1 MRLDPVDV
9 IVTEEVWGE
18 PFEELA
24 TRRSVLRRPAAWSDR
39 ADLAALASRARAL
52 VVRNRT
58 RVDREL
64 LAAAPELRIVARAGV
79 GLDNID
85 LAEAAAR
92 RVVVTAP
99 LGANAVSVAE
109 HTLGLALAL
118 ARGTLAL
125 DAGCRSGRWD
135 REPGT
140 ELAGHTWGLLGA
152 GATARACGRLAGAL
166 GMSVLAYDPYL
177 DPTHPDLAAA
187 GIELAPLVEVAA
199 RANVL
204 SCHLPATEQTAGMV
218 DVRLLER
225 MRPTALLINV
235 GRGEVVD
242 EDALADALQ
251 AGALAGAALDVRAHE
266 PPRPGRLEGL
276 PNVILTPH
284 IAGITGQSQARI
296 LRVLA
301 DDIDAVLDGR
311 PPASAVS

>member
-24 TRRSVLRRPAAWSDR
+24 TRRSVLRRPAAWSSRD
-39 ADLAALASRARAL
+39 DLAALVSRARAL

-109 HTLGLALAL
+109 HTVGLALAL
-118 ARGTLAL
+118 ARKTLAL

-140 ELAGHTWGLLGA
+140 ELAGRTWGLLGA
-152 GATARACGRLAGAL
+152 GATARACGRLGGAL

-177 DPTHPDLAAA
+177 DPAHPDLVAA

-199 RANVL
+199 RADVL

-218 DVRLLER
+218 DALLLAR
-225 MRPTALLINV
+225 MRPSALLINV

-242 EDALADALQ
+242 EDALADALES
-251 AGALAGAALDVRAHE
+251 GALAGAALDVRVDE
-266 PPRPGRLEGL
+266 PPRPGGWKGSR
-276 PNVILTPH
+276 T
-284 IAGITGQSQARI
+284 
-296 LRVLA
+296 
-301 DDIDAVLDGR
+301 
-311 PPASAVS
+311 